1 MEVVM
6 EKQTNI
12 NLSEEER
19 QLCRL
24 ASGTPYDRASIVKG
38 VRALLADWVR
48 RGQPELAP
56 EAAAEPAAE

>member
-1 MEVVM
+1 MQ
-6 EKQTNI
+6 KQTNI

-24 ASGTPYDRASIVKG
+24 ASGDPYDRAAIVNG

-48 RGQPELAP
+48 RGQPELQPEPAP
-56 EAAAEPAAE
+56 EPVAAE